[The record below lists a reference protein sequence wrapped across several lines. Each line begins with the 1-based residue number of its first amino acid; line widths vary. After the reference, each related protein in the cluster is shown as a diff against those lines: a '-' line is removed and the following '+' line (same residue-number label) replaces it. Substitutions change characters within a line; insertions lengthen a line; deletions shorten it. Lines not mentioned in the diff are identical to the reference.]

1 VKHREANDLSNCHG
15 ELKLKTRIVFDSEPY
30 EEYHCTR
37 CGKWV
42 YLPVNGGF
50 KFETRIRI

>member
-42 YLPVNGGF
+42 YLPANGGF